1 MITRKR
7 YEELVKKYQ
16 NDIPI
21 VFAVVSQNVD
31 CGGYPE
37 KMANDWFVLGY
48 GRLEYPYVYT
58 TIGKIPLYRCHIDKN
73 RAEEEAD
80 MRNEVANTYLKEI
93 EEKEKK

>member
-1 MITRKR
+1 MITRKEC
-7 YEELVKKYQ
+7 EELVK
-16 NDIPI
+16 NDMPI

-31 CGGYPE
+31 CCGYPE
-37 KMANDWFVLGY
+37 KVANDWFVLGY
-48 GRLEYPYVYT
+48 GRLEYPHVYT

-93 EEKEKK
+93 EDKEEE